1 MSTKPTSDQSSRDHE
16 PPENGFRPRPVPVQ
30 RLELA
35 GVRRS
40 VLVALAV
47 AILIPVAIVV
57 YVLANVGGSKSPV
70 HQASLTPGVHVL
82 DKKTIAHTQNP
93 LLKAVGGINDSM
105 TAKGLLP
112 PSTCKVMSGTMVSCA
127 DPTPAV
133 DTVTFRTFTNLSS
146 LYAAY
151 QSTVSGLAGGPF
163 QSNFGNCT
171 ETSTNGEVSWNH
183 DFKHPAIYPIS
194 DFTSGHITDDEAAGR
209 VYCTFDNSMLHLVWT
224 QDDGDVLGEL
234 SGAPHLDA
242 YVWWRQV
249 HHSVVLPGF
258 PGMNMQSM
266 KNAPKSMQ
274 TTTSTTG
281 AASTM
286 GTTSTMA
293 TTTMGATSTTGTT
306 GMESMKGSNK

>member
-1 MSTKPTSDQSSRDHE
+1 VSTKPTSDQSRRDQE

-40 VLVALAV
+40 VLVVLAV
-47 AILIPVAIVV
+47 AILIPVAVVV
-57 YVLANVGGSKSPV
+57 YVLANVGGSKSPAN
-70 HQASLTPGVHVL
+70 QASAKPGPHIL

-93 LLKAVGGINDSM
+93 LLKAVAGINVSM
-105 TAKGLLP
+105 TGKGLLP
-112 PSTCKVMSGTMVSCA
+112 PSTCKVMSATLVSCS
-127 DPTPAV
+127 DPTPAI
-133 DTVTFRTFTNLSS
+133 DTVTFRTFTNMTS

-151 QSTVSGLAGGPF
+151 ESTVSSLAAGPF
-163 QSNFGNCT
+163 RANFGNCT
-171 ETSTNGEVSWNH
+171 ETSTNGEVGWNH
-183 DFKHPAIYPIS
+183 DFKHPAIYSVS

-258 PGMNMQSM
+258 PGMNTQDM

-274 TTTSTTG
+274 NTTTTT
-281 AASTM
+281 
-286 GTTSTMA
+286 
-293 TTTMGATSTTGTT
+293 GATSTRGTT
-306 GMESMKGSNK
+306 GTMTTMGSNK